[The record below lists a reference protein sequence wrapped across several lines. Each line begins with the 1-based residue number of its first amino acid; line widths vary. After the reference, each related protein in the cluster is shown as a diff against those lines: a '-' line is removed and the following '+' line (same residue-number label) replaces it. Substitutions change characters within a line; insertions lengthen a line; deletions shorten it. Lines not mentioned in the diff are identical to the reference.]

1 MQFRAVII
9 PSGNATA
16 VEIPDAVMASP
27 GPEARPPVSITV
39 NGYTWRSRVAIKN
52 GQRLVGVSAA
62 HREAAGIAEGQAI
75 DLDITLDTAPR
86 EVEEP
91 DDLKSA
97 LDANPTAR
105 AAFDKLPFGLRA
117 KHVRDIEAAKT
128 PEVRARRIFE
138 AGRNARRLTPT
149 ASARTAARY
158 PPSSARHKSAARGCT
173 GPNAASLP
181 SRAAA
186 RSFPRRAAAA
196 PSAPSR
202 GRPSAR

>member
-16 VEIPDAVMASP
+16 VEIPDAVMASL
-27 GPEARPPVSITV
+27 GPEARPPVAITI
-39 NGYTWRSRVAIKN
+39 NGYTWRSRVALKD

-105 AAFDKLPFGLRA
+105 AAFDKLPFGLKA

-128 PEVRARRIFE
+128 PEVRARRI
-138 AGRNARRLTPT
+138 LTLAET
-149 ASARTAARY
+149 LGA
-158 PPSSARHKSAARGCT
+158 
-173 GPNAASLP
+173 
-181 SRAAA
+181 
-186 RSFPRRAAAA
+186 
-196 PSAPSR
+196 
-202 GRPSAR
+202 

>member
-16 VEIPDAVMASP
+16 VEIPDAVMASL
-27 GPEARPPVSITV
+27 GPEARPPVAITI
-39 NGYTWRSRVAIKN
+39 NGYTWRSRVALKD

-105 AAFDKLPFGLRA
+105 AAFDKLPFGLKA

-128 PEVRARRIFE
+128 PEVRARRILKLAE
-138 AGRNARRLTPT
+138 TLGA
-149 ASARTAARY
+149 
-158 PPSSARHKSAARGCT
+158 
-173 GPNAASLP
+173 
-181 SRAAA
+181 
-186 RSFPRRAAAA
+186 
-196 PSAPSR
+196 
-202 GRPSAR
+202 